1 VDDDDLDFPSSFAGG
16 LGSKRK
22 CAVTA
27 ASSRT
32 HSTVTAAGSQ
42 SSSVRQQSTVLKSAY
57 RPTTKWTRNPIM
69 VACNFQRITAWF
81 DLDGTGQVA
90 TKESTKRE
98 VIELSSAR
106 QSESVGQPGFIGEG
120 STKHGIYVSPP

>member
-22 CAVTA
+22 HAVTA

-32 HSTVTAAGSQ
+32 CSTVTAAGSQ
-42 SSSVRQQSTVLKSAY
+42 SSSVQQQSTVLKSPY

-69 VACNFQRITAWF
+69 VACNFQQIMAWF

-90 TKESTKRE
+90 MKESTKRE
-98 VIELSSAR
+98 VIELSSA
-106 QSESVGQPGFIGEG
+106 
-120 STKHGIYVSPP
+120 